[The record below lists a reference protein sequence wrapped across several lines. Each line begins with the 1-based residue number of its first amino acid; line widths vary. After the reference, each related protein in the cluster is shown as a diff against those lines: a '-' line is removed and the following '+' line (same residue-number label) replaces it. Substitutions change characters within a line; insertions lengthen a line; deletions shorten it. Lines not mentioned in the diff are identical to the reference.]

1 MLLSFACYL
10 FNVTNPDEVM
20 RGENPRMIEYGPFSY
35 DEIQE
40 KQIIEVDEERDEI
53 KYTTRSTYIFNKY
66 KSINVSK
73 HDKVTILNPAYIG
86 TIKTL
91 TSLPPD
97 FMHKYGNSIPKLF
110 QNHSTIFLKARATDL
125 LFGGVKVTCNRKK
138 YPELNLI
145 CNTLEANPP
154 PVLRE
159 GDREDVYYLSI
170 FQRMNGS
177 LRGPF
182 TVSRGLQDISK
193 LGDITSYVGD
203 RVQTLWNT
211 ESCNTVKGTDTV
223 TWAPLVEP
231 LPFVSTFIPEMCRTI
246 EADYENDVSIHG
258 ITGSQFIMKERV
270 WFSNHSEC
278 YCPIV
283 NNKLECLPQGL
294 TDVTNCQKV
303 PIILSEPHFLHAD
316 PEVLNY
322 ARGLVPNKDLHKTY
336 IVIEPYTGTPLSGQ
350 KKTQLNLKLTRQPV
364 ELLSNVSE
372 GYFPIMWCENFFK
385 NT

>member
-258 ITGSQFIMKERV
+258 ITGSQFIMKER
-270 WFSNHSEC
+270 
-278 YCPIV
+278 
-283 NNKLECLPQGL
+283 GL

-372 GYFPIMWCENFFK
+372 GYFPIMWCENVRFS
-385 NT
+385 